1 MAGGQRCQESAPLLN
16 FTLPQ
21 HGASKSIP
29 ARFFRRQNAIS
40 GRILETNGSLRT
52 FYEVQVN
59 LIRKLCPTGHLLEG
73 ISTP

>member
-1 MAGGQRCQESAPLLN
+1 VAGGQRCQESAPLLN

-40 GRILETNGSLRT
+40 GRNETNGSLRT
-52 FYEVQVN
+52 FYLVQVN